1 MSKIMEEEVVDQACY
16 SMNLEIG
23 RLGFSLL
30 QLVYGCSLFISGM
43 SEGNMNTDEA
53 SDSEQVET
61 MMRRQ
66 MMVREEFRKADSLD
80 RMKRLMEIIFEY
92 KDTSYETGDRV
103 YIQDCITSRWDG
115 SAIVKHHQGNE
126 VNVTH
131 RNSELS
137 VSNTRVRPYD
147 DEVVESEDNRS
158 TGEQDQVE
166 LDEEKKTERG

>member
-1 MSKIMEEEVVDQACY
+1 MKE
-16 SMNLEIG
+16 
-23 RLGFSLL
+23 RL
-30 QLVYGCSLFISGM
+30 
-43 SEGNMNTDEA
+43 
-53 SDSEQVET
+53 
-61 MMRRQ
+61 
-66 MMVREEFRKADSLD
+66 
-80 RMKRLMEIIFEY
+80 Y
-92 KDTSYETGDRV
+92 KYRATSYEPGDRV
-103 YIQDCITSRWDG
+103 YIQDCITGRSYG
-115 SAIVKHHQGNE
+115 PTIVKHHQGNE